1 MEYHHILSGTPQH
14 TIKKNPEIQGDLF
27 PNNQGKHLYKNPTK
41 KTWKTRKPMPKFSG
55 EIHVQQSYKTPWNTG
70 RPLPKFSR
78 KTLVQK
84 FTRIQEKDL
93 QESKKPKKREIEQ
106 NFKDT
111 VNYISVT

>member
-1 MEYHHILSGTPQH
+1 M
-14 TIKKNPEIQGDLF
+14 
-27 PNNQGKHLYKNPTK
+27 
-41 KTWKTRKPMPKFSG
+41 
-55 EIHVQQSYKTPWNTG
+55 
-70 RPLPKFSR
+70 PKFSR

-93 QESKKPKKREIEQ
+93 QESKKSKKREIEQ